1 MNRIYEYF
9 VALGDLFMPRACL
22 ACGRRLGMRERHLC
36 LSCAADVP
44 YTRFWLAA
52 HNPLADRFNAVL
64 ERHRGTEPMDYAYA
78 AALIYYKGA
87 YRAIPR
93 ALKYQGDL
101 AAGRHYGALLG
112 RRLAAAPHFADIDLV
127 IPVPLHW
134 TRRRSRGYNQAE
146 ILARA
151 LVSAYRSAPAPAPA
165 APAPAPAAP
174 TTISSAARSP
184 SSTVPSIASSSG
196 PSKRWPVAA
205 GHDDWVAPTTI
216 SSAARSPS
224 STVPS
229 IASSSGPSK
238 RWPVAAGHDDGAVP
252 AAPPLAAPPLAAPS
266 AAVPSTTSVSD
277 PSERWPVAAGHDD
290 GAVPAAPAPTSSS
303 GTSERWPVE
312 AGHDG
317 GIAPTIVSSA
327 VPSTA
332 IPGTPTTVSSGAP
345 SVVIPGGPRNLPEVR
360 TDLLVRARRTRT
372 QTRVSVD
379 QKARNVASA
388 FQVPERFPL
397 WSRLISRLAQFFSSF
412 LTRWP
417 IGVGHDGNHLSS
429 QNDNCL
435 SGQDEDRLSG
445 HEGNH
450 LSSQDENRL
459 LERESTRHSRLDRES
474 PADVLA
480 SARHILLVDDTYT
493 TGATLYACYAALRP
507 FTTARISIAT
517 LAAVEGTPS
526 LVGPSSGTGGAP
538 SSPGMPS
545 SPIVPSVPSVPSVP
559 GDAPASASL
568 SGP

>member
-1 MNRIYEYF
+1 MNRLFDFI

-44 YTRFWLAA
+44 YTRFWLAP

-78 AALIYYKGA
+78 AALLYYKGA

-112 RRLAAAPHFADIDLV
+112 RRLAAAPHFVDIDMV

-134 TRRRSRGYNQAE
+134 TRLRSRGYNQAE
-146 ILARA
+146 ILAHA
-151 LVSAYRSAPAPAPA
+151 LVAAYRAASPPAAPSTTAPSTVAPA
-165 APAPAPAAP
+165 A
-174 TTISSAARSP
+174 
-184 SSTVPSIASSSG
+184 
-196 PSKRWPVAA
+196 VA
-205 GHDDWVAPTTI
+205 
-216 SSAARSPS
+216 
-224 STVPS
+224 
-229 IASSSGPSK
+229 
-238 RWPVAAGHDDGAVP
+238 
-252 AAPPLAAPPLAAPS
+252 
-266 AAVPSTTSVSD
+266 PSTTSVSG

-290 GAVPAAPAPTSSS
+290 
-303 GTSERWPVE
+303 
-312 AGHDG
+312 

-345 SVVIPGGPRNLPEVR
+345 SVVVPGGTRNLPEVR
-360 TDLLVRARRTRT
+360 TDLLVRVRRTRT

-397 WSRLISRLAQFFSSF
+397 WARLTSRLTRVFSS
-412 LTRWP
+412 LLARWP
-417 IGVGHDGNHLSS
+417 IGVGHDGNHLSG
-429 QNDNCL
+429 QNEN
-435 SGQDEDRLSG
+435 RLSG
-445 HEGNH
+445 HDGNH

-459 LERESTRHSRLDRES
+459 SGHDDNHLSSQDEDRLFGHEGNHLSDQEENRLSERDGIRHSRLDRES
-474 PADVLA
+474 PAAVLA
-480 SARHILLVDDTYT
+480 SARHILLVDDTFT

-507 FTTARISIAT
+507 YTTARISIAT
-517 LAAVEGTPS
+517 LAAVEGS
-526 LVGPSSGTGGAP
+526 PSSGP
-538 SSPGMPS
+538 
-545 SPIVPSVPSVPSVP
+545 
-559 GDAPASASL
+559 
-568 SGP
+568 

>member
-22 ACGRRLGMRERHLC
+22 ACGCRLGMRERHLC

-87 YRAIPR
+87 YRSIPR

-134 TRRRSRGYNQAE
+134 TRLRSRGYNQAE

-151 LVSAYRSAPAPAPA
+151 LVSAYRSAP

-196 PSKRWPVAA
+196 PSKRW
-205 GHDDWVAPTTI
+205 
-216 SSAARSPS
+216 S
-224 STVPS
+224 
-229 IASSSGPSK
+229 
-238 RWPVAAGHDDGAVP
+238 VAAGHDDGV
-252 AAPPLAAPPLAAPS
+252 
-266 AAVPSTTSVSD
+266 
-277 PSERWPVAAGHDD
+277 
-290 GAVPAAPAPTSSS
+290 
-303 GTSERWPVE
+303 
-312 AGHDG
+312 
-317 GIAPTIVSSA
+317 APTIVSSA

-332 IPGTPTTVSSGAP
+332 IPGTPTTVLSDTP
-345 SVVIPGGPRNLPEVR
+345 SAVIPGGPRKLPEVR
-360 TDLLVRARRTRT
+360 TDLLVRARRTRS

-388 FQVPERFPL
+388 FQVPIRFSL
-397 WSRLISRLAQFFSSF
+397 WSRLISRQAQFFSSF

-417 IGVGHDGNHLSS
+417 IGVGHDDNHLSS
-429 QNDNCL
+429 QI
-435 SGQDEDRLSG
+435 E
-445 HEGNH
+445 NH
-450 LSSQDENRL
+450 LSSHDDNHLSDQDENHL
-459 LERESTRHSRLDRES
+459 PERNGNRHSRLDRES

-507 FTTARISIAT
+507 YTTARISIAT

-526 LVGPSSGTGGAP
+526 
-538 SSPGMPS
+538 
-545 SPIVPSVPSVPSVP
+545 
-559 GDAPASASL
+559 

>member
-1 MNRIYEYF
+1 MNRLYEYF

-44 YTRFWLAA
+44 YTRSWLAA

-87 YRAIPR
+87 YRSIPR

-134 TRRRSRGYNQAE
+134 TRLRSRGYNQAE

-151 LVSAYRSAPAPAPA
+151 LVAAYRSASPPA
-165 APAPAPAAP
+165 AP
-174 TTISSAARSP
+174 SP
-184 SSTVPSIASSSG
+184 S
-196 PSKRWPVAA
+196 
-205 GHDDWVAPTTI
+205 
-216 SSAARSPS
+216 
-224 STVPS
+224 
-229 IASSSGPSK
+229 
-238 RWPVAAGHDDGAVP
+238 
-252 AAPPLAAPPLAAPS
+252 APS
-266 AAVPSTTSVSD
+266 AAVLSTTSVSD
-277 PSERWPVAAGHDD
+277 PSERWPVEAGHDD
-290 GAVPAAPAPTSSS
+290 GA
-303 GTSERWPVE
+303 
-312 AGHDG
+312 
-317 GIAPTIVSSA
+317 APTIVSSA

-345 SVVIPGGPRNLPEVR
+345 SVVIPGRPRNLPEVR

-379 QKARNVASA
+379 QKAQNVASA

-397 WSRLISRLAQFFSSF
+397 WARLTSRLAWVFSSF
-412 LTRWP
+412 LARWP

-429 QNDNCL
+429 Q
-435 SGQDEDRLSG
+435 
-445 HEGNH
+445 
-450 LSSQDENRL
+450 DENRL
-459 LERESTRHSRLDRES
+459 SERDGTRHSRLDRES
-474 PADVLA
+474 PAAVLA
-480 SARHILLVDDTYT
+480 SARHILLVDDTFT

-507 FTTARISIAT
+507 YTTARISIAT
-517 LAAVEGTPS
+517 LAAVEGS
-526 LVGPSSGTGGAP
+526 PSSGP
-538 SSPGMPS
+538 
-545 SPIVPSVPSVPSVP
+545 
-559 GDAPASASL
+559 
-568 SGP
+568 